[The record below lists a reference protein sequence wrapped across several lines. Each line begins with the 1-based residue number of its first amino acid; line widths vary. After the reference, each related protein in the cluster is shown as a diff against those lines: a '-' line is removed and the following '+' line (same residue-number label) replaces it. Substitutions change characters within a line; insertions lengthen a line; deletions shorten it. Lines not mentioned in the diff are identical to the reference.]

1 MKQSKFPPGWDEKR
15 IQDVIAYYETQTEDE
30 AVAEAEAALA
40 NEEQTIIAIPKEL
53 VPAVRELIA
62 RHDATVSPL

>member
-1 MKQSKFPPGWDEKR
+1 MKQSQFPPGWDEKR

-40 NEEQTIIAIPKEL
+40 NEEQIMMAIPKEL
-53 VPAVRELIA
+53 VPAVRALIA
-62 RHDATVSPL
+62 RHAA

>member
-1 MKQSKFPPGWDEKR
+1 MKQSQFPPGWDEKR

-40 NEEQTIIAIPKEL
+40 NEEQIVMAIPKEL

-62 RHDATVSPL
+62 RHAA

>member
-1 MKQSKFPPGWDEKR
+1 MKQSQFPPGWDEKR

-40 NEEQTIIAIPKEL
+40 SPEHIVMAIPKEL

-62 RHDATVSPL
+62 RHAATVSPI

>member
-1 MKQSKFPPGWDEKR
+1 MKQTQFPPGWDEKR
-15 IQDVIAYYETQTEDE
+15 IQDVIQYYETQTEDE

-40 NEEQTIIAIPKEL
+40 SEEQIVMAIPKEI

-62 RHDATVSPL
+62 RHAAT

>member
-1 MKQSKFPPGWDEKR
+1 MKQSQFPPGWDEKR

-40 NEEQTIIAIPKEL
+40 NEEQTVMAIPKEL

-62 RHDATVSPL
+62 RHAG

>member
-1 MKQSKFPPGWDEKR
+1 MKQSQFPPGWDEKR
-15 IQDVIAYYETQTEDE
+15 IQDVIAYYETQTEDD

-40 NEEQTIIAIPKEL
+40 SEFEILMAIPKAL

-62 RHDATVSPL
+62 RYAATVSPL